1 MKKKII
7 FSVMLLVMIIVA
19 CIALVG
25 CKEETVLVS
34 LDYQITTQFE
44 AIAIIPI
51 DTLLKKPSDPTFT
64 NQTFNPG
71 KGGLIGPPD
80 KNSFPMKN
88 PRMGEGYDVNKD
100 YLFIGWYK
108 EPECIRP
115 WVFSEDRV
123 YEEITLYAKW
133 IEC

>member
-7 FSVMLLVMIIVA
+7 LSVMLLVMVIVA
-19 CIALVG
+19 CVALVG
-25 CKEETVLVS
+25 CKEETVNVS
-34 LDYQITTQFE
+34 LDYQITTQYDGF
-44 AIAIIPI
+44 AIIPLGS
-51 DTLLKKPSDPTFT
+51 LLKKPSDPTFV

-80 KNSFPMKN
+80 KNDFFMKN
-88 PRMGEGYDVNKD
+88 PRMGEGFDLNKD

-115 WVFSEDRV
+115 WNFSEDRV
-123 YEEITLYAKW
+123 YDEITLYAKW
-133 IEC
+133 IEY